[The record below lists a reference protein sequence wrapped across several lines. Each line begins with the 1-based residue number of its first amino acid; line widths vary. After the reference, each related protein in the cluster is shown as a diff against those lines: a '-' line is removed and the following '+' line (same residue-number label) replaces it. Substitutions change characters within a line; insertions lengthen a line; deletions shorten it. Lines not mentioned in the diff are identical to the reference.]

1 MAKSITKV
9 EGQFYEGEV
18 YKEGQRSGDLTPGQF
33 VEPTGVDTDGFNDE
47 IIYSAISAVDPV
59 DPPRIVVLEQTVPPT
74 EDKGDTDPVDLPYDV
89 AEQNLQLYYVR
100 SGDEIQN
107 AQLAAGGDLATAGN
121 ADVSVG
127 DTLGFNDDGTLKVTT
142 TAGAGVFTALESVDN
157 STAGTGEWA
166 RINVEAI

>member
-18 YKEGQRSGDLTPGQF
+18 YKEGQRSEDLTPGQF
-33 VEPTGVDTDGFNDE
+33 VEPTDVDTDGFNDE